1 MPYYNYSTNKSYFA
15 GHFEHDFKGW
25 ILGKIP
31 GVNQLNFNLVIGA
44 HLLATENQK
53 PYSEFSVGL
62 DNLGIGKF
70 RFLRLDY
77 VHSYHDGGST
87 GAFVFGLKFLNII
100 GL

>member
-1 MPYYNYSTNKSYFA
+1 MPYYQFSTNKSYFE
-15 GHFEHDFKGW
+15 GHIEQDFRGW

-31 GVNQLNFNLVIGA
+31 GINQLNYNLIIGGHFLTA
-44 HLLATENQK
+44 EAQK

-62 DNLGIGKF
+62 DNLGFGKF

-77 VHSYHDGGST
+77 VHSFYKGESK
-87 GAFVFGLKFLNII
+87 GAFVFGLKFLNIV